1 MGKRLLWVTLGA
13 LLGAAAYVAAEQ
25 AAQRDPMTGQ
35 RVKVLL
41 EQALAEKIDGQEAK
55 VTLVEVEKAPGNVSA
70 AHRHPGPVVGYVLEG
85 ELESQVEAQPL
96 KTYRKG
102 DVFYEPARAL
112 HAVSRNPSQT
122 APVRFLAF
130 FVTAKDAKDLVIPEK
145 P

>member
-1 MGKRLLWVTLGA
+1 MVKRLLRVTLGA
-13 LLGAAAYVAAEQ
+13 LLGAAAYAVAQQ
-25 AAQRDPMTGQ
+25 ATTRDPAGGP

-41 EQALAEKIDGQEAK
+41 EQVLAERLDGQQAK

-70 AHRHPGPVVGYVLEG
+70 AHRHPGAVVGYVLEG
-85 ELESQVEAQPL
+85 EVESQVEGQPL

-112 HAVSRNPSQT
+112 HAVSRNPSQA
-122 APVRFLAF
+122 APARFLAF
-130 FVTAKDAKDLVIPEK
+130 FVTAKDEKALVLPEK